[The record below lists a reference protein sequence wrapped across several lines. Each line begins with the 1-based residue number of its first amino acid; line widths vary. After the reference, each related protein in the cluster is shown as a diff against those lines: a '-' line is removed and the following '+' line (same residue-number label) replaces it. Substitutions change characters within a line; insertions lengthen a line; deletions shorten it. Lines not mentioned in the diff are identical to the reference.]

1 MIVKVNNTVRTASV
15 NSARKTSNSKT
26 TSTAKSSSKAVS
38 SKKTTST
45 AKSSSKATSSK
56 TTSTAKSSSK
66 ATSSK
71 KTTSTA
77 KSSSKATSNK
87 TTSTAKSSSKATSS
101 KKTTSTAKSSSKT
114 KTGIQASSNKG
125 LVDAKTK
132 TNTKTSIAS
141 TIASKITSSAKSII
155 NSSSKGNSNLTS
167 SNSSSIIGSVTK
179 YIVDA
184 PAIYTSQALKSTI
197 GKDTSSLGNQLSKG
211 YVPGMPSDVFQKQKQ
226 SSKDYIS
233 GMPSDV
239 YNKVKNSTKPKYNG
253 KNSSINKMLS
263 NLDKDKTLK
272 LTSDQKKAM
281 LYAGEKMLNDGYDAK
296 FVAGVLAN
304 IKHEGEPGKFESS
317 NYSTHPEEKPKYL
330 ENMDKDFGYAEKY
343 SGKNISEVGIKETV
357 KLQKEA
363 SKKVHIENVNG
374 KKTEVIDQFGLGMFQ
389 FTGART
395 SALLDEYQAFYNR
408 TKENHPTKEQC
419 LEIEISFALKELK
432 SENYRTIY
440 ESWKEGKKT
449 AYSAGEKFC
458 KEYENPKDKDS
469 QAIIRGNDA
478 EKIYAVMKKK

>member
-1 MIVKVNNTVRTASV
+1 MKVNNTVRTASV

-26 TSTAKSSSKAVS
+26 TSTATSSSKATSKKATSTVKNS
-38 SKKTTST
+38 SKT
-45 AKSSSKATSSK
+45 TSSK

-66 ATSSK
+66 AT
-71 KTTSTA
+71 
-77 KSSSKATSNK
+77 
-87 TTSTAKSSSKATSS
+87 
-101 KKTTSTAKSSSKT
+101 
-114 KTGIQASSNKG
+114 SSNKG

-184 PAIYTSQALKSTI
+184 PVIYTSQALKSTI

-211 YVPGMPSDVFQKQKQ
+211 YIPGMPSDVFQKQKQ

-253 KNSSINKMLS
+253 KTPSINKMLS

-272 LTSDQKKAM
+272 LTADQKKAM

-330 ENMDKDFGYAEKY
+330 ENMDKDFDYTEKY

-363 SKKVHIENVNG
+363 SQKKHIENVNG

-432 SENYRTIY
+432 SEDYRTIY

-449 AYSAGEKFC
+449 AYSAGDKFC

-478 EKIYAVMKKK
+478 EKIYSVMKKK